1 MLDCA
6 NFLICGWILDPL
18 AREIVGAAELPGA
31 ALGIAILYR
40 LVASLGDGIGFI
52 AGSVAEMR
60 PHTDTAGSGRY
71 SSPED

>member
-1 MLDCA
+1 MNTRPA
-6 NFLICGWILDPL
+6 
-18 AREIVGAAELPGA
+18 GAGDRRRGGATGA